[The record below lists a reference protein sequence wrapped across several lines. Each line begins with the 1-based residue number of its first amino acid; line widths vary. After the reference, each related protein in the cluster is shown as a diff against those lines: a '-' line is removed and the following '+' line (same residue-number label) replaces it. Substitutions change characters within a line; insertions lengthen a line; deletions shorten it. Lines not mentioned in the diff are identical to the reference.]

1 MKKLLSLI
9 MAMVLASALF
19 GCGSPDSSSSGGDSA
34 GGSETASSAEG
45 NTGETNKLTMILRA
59 GSYTDVMKNMAP
71 AFGEEHN
78 VEFEYLDLDVANMY
92 AVSYTHLALP
102 SRWENPSV
110 FSRTFF

>member
-45 NTGETNKLTMILRA
+45 NTGETKSSL
-59 GSYTDVMKNMAP
+59 
-71 AFGEEHN
+71 
-78 VEFEYLDLDVANMY
+78 
-92 AVSYTHLALP
+92 
-102 SRWENPSV
+102 
-110 FSRTFF
+110 